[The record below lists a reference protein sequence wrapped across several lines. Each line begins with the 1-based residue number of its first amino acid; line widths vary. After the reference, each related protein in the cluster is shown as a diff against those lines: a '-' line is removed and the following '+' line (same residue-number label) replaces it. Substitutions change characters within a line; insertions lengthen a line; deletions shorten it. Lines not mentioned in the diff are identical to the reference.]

1 MTDCCPGLRDASRAA
16 AGRPRRA
23 PEGIEK
29 TLTSWVAIDVE
40 TANAKRASL
49 CSVGLVSV
57 VDGEVVD
64 SYHSHV
70 RPIETVSEF
79 HPRNVSVHGISEAD
93 VIGSPLCVEMLEI
106 IDEFVG
112 DRPLVAH
119 NASFE
124 RSVLN
129 QAHDLLGRLSPPRRY
144 FCTMRLARNLWPR
157 LVNHRLPTVASA
169 TGYGPLRH
177 HSALDDARA
186 SAHIMITGLKA
197 RGATGLEVFDS
208 LA

>member
-1 MTDCCPGLRDASRAA
+1 MTDYCPGPRAASRI
-16 AGRPRRA
+16 AGGQSRRV
-23 PEGIEK
+23 PVGIEK
-29 TLTSWVAIDVE
+29 ALTSWVAIDVE

-70 RPIETVSEF
+70 RPIEMVSEF
-79 HPRNVSVHGISEAD
+79 HPRNVSIHGISEAD
-93 VIGSPLCVEMLEI
+93 VSGSPLCVEMLEI

-119 NASFE
+119 NVSFE

-144 FCTMRLARNLWPR
+144 FCTMKLARNLWPG

-186 SAHIMITGLKA
+186 SAHIMIAGLRS
-197 RGATGLEVFDS
+197 RGTTGLEVFSS